1 VAVEHSAICNFVRVA
16 GGLHGSRAAREA
28 APPAPVDF
36 RRDADEGAGA
46 AGAGG
51 PVGRR
56 LLDDGSAIPEHT
68 LTTLG
73 DAVTLNSGATI
84 QRHSPEDGT
93 SKSDRTEIGD
103 GATVGVPAFVH
114 YGVTMGEGSCWTRTR
129 S

>member
-1 VAVEHSAICNFVRVA
+1 LIFAGTPMKARVLRALGVR
-16 GGLHGSRAAREA
+16 
-28 APPAPVDF
+28 
-36 RRDADEGAGA
+36 
-46 AGAGG
+46 
-51 PVGRR
+51 VGRR
-56 LLDDGSAIPEHT
+56 LLDDGSAVPEHT

-93 SKSDRTEIGD
+93 VKSDRSEIGD
-103 GATVGVPAFVH
+103 GATVGVPTFVH

>member
-28 APPAPVDF
+28 APPVPVDF

-51 PVGRR
+51 PGRQAAPR
-56 LLDDGSAIPEHT
+56 RRQRHPEHT

-73 DAVTLNSGATI
+73 GAVTLNSGATI

-93 SKSDRTEIGD
+93 VKSDRTEIGD
-103 GATVGVPAFVH
+103 GAMVGVPAFVH
-114 YGVTMGEGSCWTRTR
+114 YGVTMGAGSCWTRTR